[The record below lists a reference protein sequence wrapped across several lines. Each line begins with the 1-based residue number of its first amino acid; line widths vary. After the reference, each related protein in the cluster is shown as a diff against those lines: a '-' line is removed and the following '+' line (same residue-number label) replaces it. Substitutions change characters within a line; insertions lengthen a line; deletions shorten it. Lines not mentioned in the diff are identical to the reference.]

1 MNMIIELLLENPLLL
16 LVMTAGIGYLIGR
29 IKLGG
34 GSLGVA
40 AVLFVGLAF
49 GALHP
54 DMKLPEIIYL
64 LGLVF
69 FVYTIGLSSGPGF
82 FASFR
87 GTGLRDNMLVVAMIA
102 LVALLLVIAHSALG
116 LSAPTTAGLFAGSLT
131 NTPALAG
138 IIEYLK
144 GTAGSGQE
152 QLLAEPVIAYSLA
165 YPVSVLAMILVIYAM
180 QRLWKIDY
188 AADAASRHTAGA
200 GEPIHHR
207 TVRVTRPE
215 VVGKP
220 IAELVRANGW
230 DVVFGRLKRGDQLEL
245 VTEQTKLALGDI
257 VTVVAAPESLN
268 RVMAELGER
277 SDERIEL
284 DRSAI
289 DYRRILVSNEQVAG
303 QRLRDLDLPQQ
314 FGAVITR
321 IRRGD
326 IELLPH
332 GDSTLQLGDRVRVVT
347 RRENMRAVTTF
358 LGDSYRAI
366 SEIDILSFSLGIALG
381 TLLGLV
387 PIPLPGGV
395 TIRLGLAGGPL
406 IVALILGTLG
416 RTGPIVWNLPYSA
429 NLVLRQVGL
438 ICFLAGVGTRAGY
451 AFRTTVMN
459 GNGLQLI
466 LVSALVVALIGALT
480 LWIGYKLLRIPMG
493 LLVGIV
499 AGLQTQPATLGFALE
514 QTGNELPNVGY
525 AASFPIAVIM
535 KIVIAQMLVIFL
547 Q

>member
-1 MNMIIELLLENPLLL
+1 MTMMIEILLENPLLL

-54 DMKLPEIIYL
+54 DMRLPEIIYL

-102 LVALLLVIAHSALG
+102 VVALLLVLAHSALG

-165 YPVSVLAMILVIYAM
+165 YPVSVLAMIMVIYAM

-188 AADAASRHTAGA
+188 KADAASRHAAGA
-200 GEPIHHR
+200 DEPIHHR

-215 VVGKP
+215 VVGQP
-220 IAELVRANGW
+220 IAKLVRANGW
-230 DVVFGRLKRGDQLEL
+230 DVVFGRLKRGEQLEL
-245 VTEQTKLALGDI
+245 VTEQTTLALDDI

-268 RVMAELGER
+268 RVMAALGER
-277 SDERIEL
+277 SNERIEL

-289 DYRRILVSNEQVAG
+289 DYRRILVSNQQVAG

-459 GNGLQLI
+459 GNGLVLI

-525 AASFPIAVIM
+525 AASFPIAVIA
-535 KIVIAQMLVIFL
+535 KIVIAQVLVIFL
-547 Q
+547 R

>member
-1 MNMIIELLLENPLLL
+1 MTMMIEILLENPLLL

-54 DMKLPEIIYL
+54 DMRLPEIIYL

-102 LVALLLVIAHSALG
+102 VVALLLVLAHSALG

-165 YPVSVLAMILVIYAM
+165 YPVSVLAMIMVIYTM

-188 AADAASRHTAGA
+188 KADAATRHAAGA

-215 VVGKP
+215 VVGQP
-220 IAELVRANGW
+220 IAKLVRANGW
-230 DVVFGRLKRGDQLEL
+230 DVVFGRLKRGEQLEL
-245 VTEQTKLALGDI
+245 VTEQTTLALDDI
-257 VTVVAAPESLN
+257 VTVVAAPDSLN
-268 RVMAELGER
+268 RVMAALGER

-289 DYRRILVSNEQVAG
+289 DYRRILVSNQQVAG

-459 GNGLQLI
+459 GNGLVLI

-525 AASFPIAVIM
+525 AASFPIAVIA

-547 Q
+547 R

>member
-1 MNMIIELLLENPLLL
+1 MTMIIEILLENPLLL

-54 DMKLPEIIYL
+54 DMRLPEIIYL

-102 LVALLLVIAHSALG
+102 VVALLLVLAHSALG

-188 AADAASRHTAGA
+188 KADAAARHAAGA

-215 VVGKP
+215 VVGQP
-220 IAELVRANGW
+220 IAKLVRANGW
-230 DVVFGRLKRGDQLEL
+230 DVVFGRLKRGEQLEL
-245 VTEQTKLALGDI
+245 VTEQTTLALDDI

-268 RVMAELGER
+268 RVMAALGER

-289 DYRRILVSNEQVAG
+289 DYRRILVSNQQVAG

-459 GNGLQLI
+459 GNGLVLI
-466 LVSALVVALIGALT
+466 VVSALVVALIGALT

-514 QTGNELPNVGY
+514 QAGNELPNVGY
-525 AASFPIAVIM
+525 AASFPIAVIA

-547 Q
+547 R